1 MDKVDC
7 FFAIALVICFVMMVV
22 TRHAEGDRETVRI
35 SVQSQKVSPSSACGR
50 AEFKLYEPNYET
62 GSGEWVKK

>member
-35 SVQSQKVSPSSACGR
+35 SVQSSVSERRLTGN
-50 AEFKLYEPNYET
+50 PNWE
-62 GSGEWVKK
+62 